1 MGGVTAKT
9 QYPEKGKTDLR
20 CADTYHGRGRK
31 EDQAVEE
38 EEAQEENEEEKGEE
52 EGEEEEE
59 KGEEEKEDKT
69 SSSPPLG
76 EVRKVCSERA
86 ARYPVLCRPAA
97 YADHAAGGTS
107 HDRFVRRG
115 GEIRVRFVPGGEI
128 RVRFVP
134 GGEIR
139 VRFVPGGGGI

>member
-9 QYPEKGKTDLR
+9 QYPGKGGTDLR
-20 CADTYHGRGRK
+20 CADTCHGRGRA

-38 EEAQEENEEEKGEE
+38 EEAQEENEERK
-52 EGEEEEE
+52 EEEEN
-59 KGEEEKEDKT
+59 EEENEQEEREDKT
-69 SSSPPLG
+69 SSSPPFG

-86 ARYPVLCRPAA
+86 ARCPVLCRPAA

-115 GEIRVRFVPGGEI
+115 GEIRVRFVL
-128 RVRFVP
+128 
-134 GGEIR
+134 
-139 VRFVPGGGGI
+139 GGGGM